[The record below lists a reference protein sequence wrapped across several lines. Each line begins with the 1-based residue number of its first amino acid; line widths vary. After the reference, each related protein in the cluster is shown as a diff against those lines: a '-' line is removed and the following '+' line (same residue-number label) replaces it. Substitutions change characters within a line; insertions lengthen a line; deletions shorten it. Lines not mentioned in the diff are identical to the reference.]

1 MHLDQSF
8 AACKSEATKSARN
21 ELRNTKIFVVKQK
34 PHKTE
39 KDKSCLLTVKN
50 QVDILIKN
58 KDVTK
63 FDMYMNLAVKN
74 LLNFILNE

>member
-34 PHKTE
+34 PHKPE

-58 KDVTK
+58 KDV
-63 FDMYMNLAVKN
+63 YMNLAVKN

>member
-39 KDKSCLLTVKN
+39 KDGV
-50 QVDILIKN
+50 
-58 KDVTK
+58 
-63 FDMYMNLAVKN
+63 MLAHCEEPSGH
-74 LLNFILNE
+74 LDQE